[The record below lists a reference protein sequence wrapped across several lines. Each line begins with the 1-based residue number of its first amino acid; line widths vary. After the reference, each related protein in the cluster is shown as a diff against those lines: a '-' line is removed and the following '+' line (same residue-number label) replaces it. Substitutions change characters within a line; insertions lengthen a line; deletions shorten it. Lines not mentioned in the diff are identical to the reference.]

1 MKFIKDY
8 LKERNIPLDSLEAN
22 YIKEGFIQG
31 YYYTLDETMNKLL
44 NDEQSTN
51 NFKDIRYFID
61 TETPEDY
68 LDKFYTIQIMQ
79 RSKEHS
85 EFDKH
90 KNVILSNFYIK
101 SSDELEQLMPT
112 IKDICNATNAR
123 AYFNPNI
130 RSKKELAKQLLTKT
144 TEIITGSMS
153 NDDPQYFNKITGI
166 VSHCINTQ
174 KSKNKFWLIDVD
186 DIKCKSDIEQ
196 FLIANKIKYYIFLT
210 PNGCH
215 FITKPF
221 KLDEFE
227 KHYIFGLKDITL
239 HTDNPTILYAPKYIN
254 IKQQN
259 KEEEKS

>member
-1 MKFIKDY
+1 MKFIEDY

-22 YIKEGFIQG
+22 SIKEGFIQG
-31 YYYTLDETMNKLL
+31 FYYTLDEAMNKLL
-44 NDEQSTN
+44 DGDKSIN
-51 NFKDIRYFID
+51 NFKDISDFINAES
-61 TETPEDY
+61 ETIEHY
-68 LDKFYTIQIMQ
+68 ADKFYTIQIMQ
-79 RSKEHS
+79 RSKEHP

-90 KNVILSNFYIK
+90 KNVILSKFYIK
-101 SSDELEQLMPT
+101 YPDELEKLMPT
-112 IKDICNATNAR
+112 IKSICDATNAR

-144 TEIITGSMS
+144 TEIITSSMS
-153 NDDPQYFNKITGI
+153 NDAPQYFNNIIGI

-186 DIKCKSDIEQ
+186 DIKYKNSIEQ

-215 FITKPF
+215 FIVKPF

-227 KHYIFGLKDITL
+227 QRYIFGLKDISL
-239 HTDNPTILYAPKYIN
+239 HTDNPTILYAPKI
-254 IKQQN
+254 ISN
-259 KEEEKS
+259 KTK